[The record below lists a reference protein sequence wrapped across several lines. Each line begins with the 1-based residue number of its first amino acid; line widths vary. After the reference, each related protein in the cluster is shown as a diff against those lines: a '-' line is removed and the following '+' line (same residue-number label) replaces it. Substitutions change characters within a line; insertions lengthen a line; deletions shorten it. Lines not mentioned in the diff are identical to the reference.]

1 MEKTEFDNNIQEV
14 VSLFVENLPETLH
27 WKGLW
32 FSFARHGDVV
42 NAYIARKRCRGG
54 KRFGFVRMKNP
65 EEAEARNYYGWER
78 KAAGRAQF
86 TNKSSMDF
94 GDGFS
99 KGHGEGGAATGS
111 MLAKNGTP
119 EEAMVKVEQKKKKIT
134 GHVEI
139 EDLWQLRRCLV
150 GVMDTI
156 CSASNIHNILAKW
169 GLGEINVQRLAAKTF
184 LLTIEDEELYLMLEV
199 VNWTYLNEIFQEAK
213 PWSEKLAGL
222 WGTFESLG
230 ENDKH
235 TLDCEKVR
243 VLIATNQVKQMEETI
258 DVEIGDSVF
267 QVSVRE
273 VGFHD
278 GTSYPLCNNGN
289 SEMADSEKIDESTST
304 SKSDMVRSKSE
315 NEVDWNRPGMEEEEI
330 QARWVERNC
339 INGDSWDNETS
350 RGHIK
355 FSELVGGLPKDTG
368 ALDGVGI
375 GEGCGLEARPCENF
389 DPLSGLASYGKGR
402 IAESNSVVNLDLDP
416 KEHAG
421 GVANGQKK
429 PWAERINEK
438 VNLGYIHGRYPI
450 EDDILED
457 ESDRGKG
464 TKEEG

>member
-65 EEAEARNYYGWER
+65 EEA
-78 KAAGRAQF
+78 
-86 TNKSSMDF
+86 D
-94 GDGFS
+94 
-99 KGHGEGGAATGS
+99 
-111 MLAKNGTP
+111 
-119 EEAMVKVEQKKKKIT
+119 
-134 GHVEI
+134 
-139 EDLWQLRRCLV
+139 
-150 GVMDTI
+150 
-156 CSASNIHNILAKW
+156 
-169 GLGEINVQRLAAKTF
+169 
-184 LLTIEDEELYLMLEV
+184 
-199 VNWTYLNEIFQEAK
+199 
-213 PWSEKLAGL
+213 
-222 WGTFESLG
+222 
-230 ENDKH
+230 
-235 TLDCEKVR
+235 
-243 VLIATNQVKQMEETI
+243 
-258 DVEIGDSVF
+258 VF